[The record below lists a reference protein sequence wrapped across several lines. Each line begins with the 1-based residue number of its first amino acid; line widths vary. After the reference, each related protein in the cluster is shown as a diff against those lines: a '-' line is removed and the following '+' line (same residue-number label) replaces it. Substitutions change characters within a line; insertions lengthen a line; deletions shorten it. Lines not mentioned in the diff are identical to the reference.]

1 MSWVFILIMSIVM
14 QLRATRRPLTVRQ
27 AAEALGLH
35 EQTVYK
41 WSRTGRIPTL
51 RIGGAL
57 RFDPSLLADW
67 LENRQL

>member
-1 MSWVFILIMSIVM
+1 MSIVM

>member
-1 MSWVFILIMSIVM
+1 M

>member
-1 MSWVFILIMSIVM
+1 LSWVFILIMSIVM